1 MKLGVT
7 MHATDLAMDVAELAR
22 EAEARGFHSL
32 YIPEHTHIPASRR
45 TPPPTGAAELEAQY
59 YRSPDPIVALAAAAA
74 VTQRILLGT
83 GIALPAQHDAISYA
97 KQIATLDRIARGRFV
112 FGIGYGWNEDEMEN
126 HGVDPRRRRAHT
138 REAMLAMQALWSNEV
153 AGFQGEFVHF
163 TPSYQWPKPAQQPRP
178 RVLIGGAPGPQLFAH
193 IAEFGDG
200 WMPIGGAGIR
210 QALPELRRL
219 FQERGRDPA
228 ALHVVPMGVLPDA
241 AKLAYYRDVG
251 VTECVLRLPS
261 GSRADVIP
269 VLDAF
274 AQLVRGAR

>member
-7 MHATDLAMDVAELAR
+7 IHATDLAMDVAELAR

-32 YIPEHTHIPASRR
+32 YIPEHTHIPVSRR
-45 TPPPTGAAELEAQY
+45 TPPPTGTSELERQY

-74 VTQRILLGT
+74 VTQHILLGT
-83 GIALPAQHDAISYA
+83 GIALPAQHDPISYA
-97 KQIATLDRIARGRFV
+97 KQVATLDRIAAGRFV

-126 HGVDPRRRRAHT
+126 HGIDPRRRRAHV

-153 AGFQGEFVHF
+153 AGFAGEFVRF
-163 TPSYQWPKPAQQPRP
+163 TPSYQWPKPVQQPRP
-178 RVLIGGAPGPQLFAH
+178 RVLLGGAAGPTLFAH

-200 WMPIGGAGIR
+200 WMPIGGAGIQ

-219 FQERGRDPA
+219 LEARGRDPG
-228 ALHVVPMGVLPDA
+228 ALHVVPMGVTPGA
-241 AKLAYYRDVG
+241 AKLAYYREAG

-261 GSRADVIP
+261 AARNEVMP
-269 VLDAF
+269 VLD
-274 AQLVRGAR
+274 GYARLL